1 MGSPLLH
8 WGLTMTAKK
17 TTTKTT
23 TTAKR
28 PAKKKTEAKSEPPM
42 VAKAS
47 NESYSLQI
55 GAGFSLLTQLVPGGA
70 VAVTRVP
77 AGADLAVSYWKE
89 PTHRAHPEAKLTRI
103 TMHVRLDGVL
113 LSPLVVAQRDDSDR
127 LVRLSPMMTVPAG
140 GKLFEYWFELE
151 TDANE
156 TLWDSNWGNN
166 HWLELVDLSAATANG
181 QSAES
186 SGAEA

>member
-1 MGSPLLH
+1 
-8 WGLTMTAKK
+8 MTAKK
-17 TTTKTT
+17 TTKSTT
-23 TTAKR
+23 TTAAAKR
-28 PAKKKTEAKSEPPM
+28 PAKKKTEATMKAKTQT
-42 VAKAS
+42 VATVS
-47 NESYSLQI
+47 NDIYSLQI
-55 GAGFSLLTQLVPGGA
+55 GTGFSLLTQLVPGGA

-166 HWLELVDLSAATANG
+166 HWLELVDLSAAATA
-181 QSAES
+181 ATTES
-186 SGAEA
+186 NRAEA

>member
-1 MGSPLLH
+1 
-8 WGLTMTAKK
+8 MTTKK
-17 TTTKTT
+17 TTAKNT
-23 TTAKR
+23 TTATAARR
-28 PAKKKTEAKSEPPM
+28 PAKKKMEATTTSSAQTA
-42 VAKAS
+42 AKVS
-47 NESYSLQI
+47 NGLYSLHI
-55 GAGFSLLTQLVPGGA
+55 GSGFSLLTQLVPGGA
-70 VAVTRVP
+70 IAVTRVP

-103 TMHVRLDGVL
+103 TMHVRLDGAL

-151 TDANE
+151 TDVNE

-166 HWLELVDLSAATANG
+166 HWLELVDLSAATTTTT
-181 QSAES
+181 ES
-186 SGAEA
+186 GRAEA